1 VTGIDP
7 DHEMRLTVLGALSRV
22 LADVPALLALLAEAD
37 DESDAVRRLEQA
49 YDFTPVQAQAVLD
62 AQFRRVTRAHRAAVD
77 AELRDVTDAL
87 AAPWDPPLDAQATV
101 HSPQLVDLV
110 IAGVEHRVEGE
121 NLDDCLG
128 QVVCLVRESLAR
140 PERRRVAVTTG
151 LADGPTR
158 ILVDPV
164 GSAAF
169 LYDGDTGER

>member
-7 DHEMRLTVLGALSRV
+7 NHEMRLAVLGALSRV
-22 LADVPALLALLAEAD
+22 LADLPAFLALLAEAD
-37 DESDAVRRLEQA
+37 DESDAVRRLKEA

-62 AQFRRVTRAHRAAVD
+62 AQFRLVTRARRAAVD

-87 AAPWDPPLDAQATV
+87 AAPWDPPLDVQATV
-101 HSPQLVDLV
+101 RSPQRVELV

-121 NLDDCLG
+121 DLDDCLG
-128 QVVCLVRESLAR
+128 HVVSLVRESLAR

-169 LYDGDTGER
+169 LYDGDADER

>member
-7 DHEMRLTVLGALSRV
+7 HHEMRRAVLGALSRV
-22 LADVPALLALLAEAD
+22 LADLPALLAVLADAD
-37 DESDAVRRLEQA
+37 DENDAVRRLEEA

-62 AQFRRVTRAHRAAVD
+62 VQLRLVTRARRAAVH

-87 AAPWDPPLDAQATV
+87 AAPWDPPLDLQATV
-101 HSPQLVDLV
+101 RSPQLVELV

-121 NLDDCLG
+121 DLDDCLG
-128 QVVCLVRESLAR
+128 NVVSLVRESLAR

-151 LADGPTR
+151 LLDGPTR

-164 GSAAF
+164 GSAQF
-169 LYDGDTGER
+169 LYDGDTSER